1 MPGASSAVMVRAML
15 QFRIGSIP
23 VVVRPSHLLIA
34 ALISWDFMGVQKAPD
49 SQSALLAGLA
59 GILVVFISILV
70 HELGHALSM
79 RAFGYRPS
87 IVIEWFGG
95 HTSPNTDQPITW
107 WKDVLLTFAGPMA
120 GLALGIGAFV
130 GLEFMGPRD
139 PTVQS
144 LPVTMLTFLAW
155 ANVVWTVLNLVPVL
169 PLDGGRISHA
179 ILTRIFGRRGVLFSQ
194 GLSLLLSVAAIA
206 AAVNFKQPML
216 AVFFGMFGYRAFQL
230 LSAYFRGQ
238 DDVTAPHPSEL
249 AFEQA
254 SAHFREGRLEDA
266 RRIATR
272 GLQVDPPPQLSAR
285 NRLHHLLGWIH
296 LKDGRGTDALD
307 HFARIE
313 KENVE
318 AHALAAAFS
327 LAGDD
332 ERALP
337 LWELATRTGED
348 ATLMHEYAGALI
360 RRGRVEE
367 ARRLPKI
374 DMLAAWRAA
383 ERVASIRG
391 DYETA
396 ARLGREALMEFPRPD
411 LAYDTACALARAGK
425 VSEAQQMLEHA
436 AELGFRDG
444 MHAAQ
449 DSDLDA
455 LRSTAAFQ
463 SWLSRVQ
470 EIRPS

>member
-1 MPGASSAVMVRAML
+1 MVRAML

-34 ALISWDFMGVQKAPD
+34 ALISWDFMLRDTPESKR
-49 SQSALLAGLA
+49 LLAGLA
-59 GILVVFISILV
+59 GILVVFVSILV

-87 IVIEWFGG
+87 IVIELFGG
-95 HTSPNTDQPITW
+95 YTSPNTDQPITW
-107 WKDVLLTFAGPMA
+107 WKDVLLTLAGPLA
-120 GLALGIGAFV
+120 GLALGFAAFV
-130 GLEFMGPRD
+130 GLRQLGPQD
-139 PTVQS
+139 PTVYS
-144 LPVTMLTFLAW
+144 LQVDVLTFFAF
-155 ANVVWTVLNLVPVL
+155 ANLIWSVLNLVPVL

-179 ILTRIFGRRGVLFSQ
+179 VSTRLFGRRGVLVSQ
-194 GLSLLLSVAAIA
+194 GLSLILSVAAIA
-206 AAVNFKQPML
+206 AAVRYQQIML
-216 AVFFGMFGYRAFQL
+216 AVFFAMFGYRAFQVL
-230 LSAYFRGQ
+230 TAYFRGEEN
-238 DDVTAPHPSEL
+238 TTPHPAQA

-254 SAHFREGRLEDA
+254 TAHFQAGRLDEA
-266 RRIATR
+266 RHIATR
-272 GLQVDPPPQLSAR
+272 ALQLDPPPHLSMR

-296 LKDGRGTDALD
+296 LKDGRGNDALD
-307 HFARIE
+307 HFARIDKE
-313 KENVE
+313 KVE

-337 LWELATRTGED
+337 LWELATKGAD
-348 ATLMHEYAGALI
+348 DPTLMHEYAGALI
-360 RRGRVEE
+360 RRGRVDE
-367 ARRLPKI
+367 ARRLPKL

-391 DYETA
+391 DYEAA
-396 ARLGREALMEFPRPD
+396 ARLGREALLDFPRPD
-411 LAYDTACALARAGK
+411 LAYDTACALARAGRIA
-425 VSEAQQMLEHA
+425 EAQQMLEHA
-436 AELGFRDG
+436 AELGFRDAG
-444 MHAAQ
+444 HAAQ

-470 EIRPS
+470 ESLRS